1 MSTAGSLWTYLSNR
15 GTTLADRLH
24 EITTRMATD
33 QDSEL
38 STLFH
43 AASTPQRKAL
53 LDALA
58 DAYDA
63 GQEAA
68 DRRTGRFVSMV
79 IGPLL
84 GIEPSSDPIQLF
96 GNVKRLKSLRDA
108 VGRIAGRRTE

>member
-1 MSTAGSLWTYLSNR
+1 M
-15 GTTLADRLH
+15 ADRLH
-24 EITTRMATD
+24 EITSRMASGD
-33 QDSEL
+33 GNEL
-38 STLFH
+38 SQLFQS
-43 AASTPQRKAL
+43 ASPPERRAL

-84 GIEPSSDPIQLF
+84 GVEPSDQPIQLF
-96 GNVKRLKSLRDA
+96 GNVRRLKSLKDA
-108 VGRIAGRRTE
+108 VGRIVDRRLE